1 MILYFAGSVAISL
14 VLFITLALFFRKAL
28 RGLWRDHELLK
39 KSLVDFQNNN
49 FDRYRKLYGDI
60 AGLLLKMD
68 NAVPF
73 RAQHGEDI
81 ILWNFFNRKISGF
94 FIEVGAFDGDQDSNT
109 YAFEKLGWNGIL
121 IEAGQEQYKE
131 CLANRPGSKVI
142 HAAVG
147 GPDAKGTITFHQV
160 TSSERWGGMLS
171 YLQADE
177 RQSWRVNRTGTAIN
191 KVEVPYR
198 SLNDILKTCDSGPI
212 DFITIDVEGGELDV
226 LKGFDINKYHPR
238 VIVVENNNR
247 HEHNRIEDYLK
258 SFDFQLRFSVG
269 CNDFY
274 LGRGDKG
281 VFVE

>member
-1 MILYFAGSVAISL
+1 MVLYFAGSAAISL

-28 RGLWRDHELLK
+28 RGLWKDHELLK
-39 KSLVDFQNNN
+39 KSLVDFQNNS
-49 FDRYRKLYGDI
+49 FDRYRKLYGEL
-60 AGLLLKMD
+60 AGLLLKMGS
-68 NAVPF
+68 AVPF

-81 ILWNFFNRKISGF
+81 ILWNFFKRKESGF

-109 YAFEKLGWNGIL
+109 YAFEKLGWRGVL
-121 IEAGQEQYKE
+121 IEADPEQYKE

-147 GPDAKGTITFHQV
+147 RPDAKGTITFHQV
-160 TSSERWGGMLS
+160 TSSEKWGGMLS
-171 YLQADE
+171 YLQADD

-191 KVEVPYR
+191 KIEVPYR
-198 SLNDILKTCDSGPI
+198 SLNDILEACDLEPI

-226 LKGFDINKYHPR
+226 LKGFDINKYNPR

-247 HEHNRIEDYLK
+247 HEHNRIEEYLK
-258 SFDFQLRFSVG
+258 SFDFHLRFSAG

-274 LGRGDKG
+274 LKQGDKG
-281 VFVE
+281 VLVE

>member
-1 MILYFAGSVAISL
+1 MILYFAGAVAISL

-28 RGLWRDHELLK
+28 RGLWRDHELVK
-39 KSLVDFQNNN
+39 KSLVDFQNNS
-49 FDRYRKLYGDI
+49 FDRYRRLYGEL
-60 AGLLLKMD
+60 AGLFLKRD
-68 NAVPF
+68 RSVPF

-81 ILWNFFNRKISGF
+81 ILWNFFKRKESGF

-109 YAFEKLGWNGIL
+109 YAFEKLGWKGIL
-121 IEAGQEQYKE
+121 IEAGQGQYKE
-131 CLANRPGSKVI
+131 CLSNRPGSKVI

-160 TSSERWGGMLS
+160 TGNEEWGGMLS

-177 RQSWRVNRTGTAIN
+177 RQSWRVNRIGTAIN

-198 SLNDILKTCDSGPI
+198 SLNDILETCDLEPI

-226 LKGFDINKYHPR
+226 LKGFDINKYSPR

-247 HEHNRIEDYLK
+247 HQLNRTEEYLR
-258 SFDFQLRFSVG
+258 SFDFQLRFSAG

-274 LGRGDKG
+274 LKKGDKG
-281 VFVE
+281 VLVE